1 MGTGAGVTSPG
12 AAAAHPQLSD
22 WLPWEGALRGKPK
35 SNHKLRP
42 CPLGNRWTDT
52 GLYTPNT
59 TMGHWA
65 FHIGPHLQLPEFVET
80 NPALFPSPLALCAG
94 CCWLKWSR
102 GDVLLC
108 ECDSS
113 QGQRHPDVSRE
124 PGLPKLPLE
133 KGRTE
138 QPKQAAYPGK
148 KQLQSS
154 KQRSITTKLQTSSC
168 HCLSG
173 ANLTMSNWGIGWVP
187 IRLNWVM
194 V

>member
-1 MGTGAGVTSPG
+1 MGVKAQAAWTGTGAGVTSPG

-42 CPLGNRWTDT
+42 CPLGNCWTDT

-65 FHIGPHLQLPEFVET
+65 FRIGPHLQLPEFVET

-94 CCWLKWSR
+94 CCWLRWSR

-108 ECDSS
+108 KCDSS
-113 QGQRHPDVSRE
+113 QGQRHPNMSRE

-148 KQLQSS
+148 SNCSPAS
-154 KQRSITTKLQTSSC
+154 KDQ
-168 HCLSG
+168 
-173 ANLTMSNWGIGWVP
+173 
-187 IRLNWVM
+187 
-194 V
+194 